1 MSGSPIASA
10 GKKTGVGAA
19 SRAAGPGLALRRRAM
34 MLGLL
39 VASLA
44 ASERAQAQCA
54 PPAGSNVTAT
64 CTGTTLNQNPP
75 NGFGTGTED
84 NLNTTVVQGATVTG
98 NANANGT
105 AAAFANGI
113 FFNTGSVT
121 SSGAISG
128 IGTDNGS
135 GIRANDSA
143 TVTNSN
149 TISGTGGTLG
159 VGIFANTA
167 TVTNNFGGTISGTG
181 GTEGDGIFANDSAT
195 VFNSGTISGT
205 GGTGGTNGF
214 GIDAFRN
221 NATVSNSGT
230 ISGTAG
236 AGGVGIGIQANNNV
250 TVTNNFGGTISGTGG
265 TGIGIQADTAT
276 VFNSGTVGAGAG
288 TGGIGIFVGA
298 AGNVTTSGT
307 IIGSGGTAIRF
318 NGNRVAASDILTV
331 LPGARFGGLVNF
343 GGGADTV
350 NFGPGSW
357 ILNTAQFDAGLSRV
371 NTSGNPSVVTPTQII
386 VADLSGFAA
395 QNRAILDITGWIGSV
410 LPDTPVFAP
419 GAGGGA
425 SAFAALDTAA
435 SPFDAFA
442 SFPSEAL
449 GSAKA
454 PALKAASAVYADGNA
469 VWAKGFGGQR
479 VQDTSG
485 AFIGGLTTGAGGA
498 VGYER
503 MIDPDLKAGVL
514 VGGST
519 NKTNLYFNAGS
530 TSTDTV
536 FGGAYGRK
544 MWGGTFLDLA
554 VIGGNLA
561 NTNVRNI
568 GGGLGLVSANASYG
582 GWFIDPSLAFGHR
595 FEVNLVPG
603 NFTITPAVKV
613 RYLDA
618 HFDGY
623 AESGAGVANLVVAGR
638 DFQAWEE
645 RAELTFANSFTVAN
659 GHRVMVR
666 VTGGALAQQRSAGGQ
681 VNIALVGQ
689 NFLAATPDRGSISG
703 AFGGAGLDWQ
713 MGNVTLFAAGE
724 ATGTNDS
731 TRTFAA
737 KGGARMSW

>member
-1 MSGSPIASA
+1 M
-10 GKKTGVGAA
+10 
-19 SRAAGPGLALRRRAM
+19 
-34 MLGLL
+34 
-39 VASLA
+39 
-44 ASERAQAQCA
+44 
-54 PPAGSNVTAT
+54 
-64 CTGTTLNQNPP
+64 
-75 NGFGTGTED
+75 
-84 NLNTTVVQGATVTG
+84 
-98 NANANGT
+98 
-105 AAAFANGI
+105 
-113 FFNTGSVT
+113 
-121 SSGAISG
+121 
-128 IGTDNGS
+128 
-135 GIRANDSA
+135 
-143 TVTNSN
+143 
-149 TISGTGGTLG
+149 
-159 VGIFANTA
+159 
-167 TVTNNFGGTISGTG
+167 
-181 GTEGDGIFANDSAT
+181 
-195 VFNSGTISGT
+195 
-205 GGTGGTNGF
+205 
-214 GIDAFRN
+214 
-221 NATVSNSGT
+221 
-230 ISGTAG
+230 
-236 AGGVGIGIQANNNV
+236 
-250 TVTNNFGGTISGTGG
+250 
-265 TGIGIQADTAT
+265 
-276 VFNSGTVGAGAG
+276 
-288 TGGIGIFVGA
+288 
-298 AGNVTTSGT
+298 
-307 IIGSGGTAIRF
+307 
-318 NGNRVAASDILTV
+318 
-331 LPGARFGGLVNF
+331 
-343 GGGADTV
+343 
-350 NFGPGSW
+350 
-357 ILNTAQFDAGLSRV
+357 
-371 NTSGNPSVVTPTQII
+371 
-386 VADLSGFAA
+386 
-395 QNRAILDITGWIGSV
+395 
-410 LPDTPVFAP
+410 FAP

-435 SPFDAFA
+435 SPFDAFN
-442 SFPSEAL
+442 SFPQSAL
-449 GSAKA
+449 GYGGATKA
-454 PALKAASAVYADGNA
+454 PALKAASAVYADGSA

-485 AFIGGLTTGAGGA
+485 AFIGGTTTGAGGA

-503 MIDPDLKAGVL
+503 AIDPDLKVGAL

-645 RAELTFANSFTVAN
+645 RAELTFANSFTIAN

-689 NFLAATPDRGSISG
+689 NFLAATPDRGSING
-703 AFGGAGLDWQ
+703 AFSGAGLDWQ

-731 TRTFAA
+731 THTFAA

>member
-1 MSGSPIASA
+1 MGTQMSGSPRASV
-10 GKKTGVGAA
+10 GKKTGVRAA

-34 MLGLL
+34 MLGPL
-39 VASLA
+39 VACFA
-44 ASERAQAQCA
+44 ANQQAQAKCA
-54 PPAGSNVTAT
+54 PDAGSNVTAT
-64 CTGTTLNQNPP
+64 CTDTTLNQNPP
-75 NGFGTGTED
+75 NGFGNGTED
-84 NLNTTVVQGATVTG
+84 NLNTTVVRGATVTG
-98 NANANGT
+98 NANADGT
-105 AAAFANGI
+105 AAADANGI

-121 SSGAISG
+121 NFGAISG
-128 IGTDNGS
+128 TGTDNGF
-135 GIRANDSA
+135 GIHSNDSA

-149 TISGTGGTLG
+149 TISGTGGAQGFG
-159 VGIFANTA
+159 VGIAAVSA
-167 TVTNNFGGTISGTG
+167 TVTNSGTISGTAG
-181 GTEGDGIFANDSAT
+181 ANGLGAGIDANNAT

-205 GGTGGTNGF
+205 
-214 GIDAFRN
+214 
-221 NATVSNSGT
+221 
-230 ISGTAG
+230 AG
-236 AGGVGIGIQANNNV
+236 SEGIGIRV
-250 TVTNNFGGTISGTGG
+250 GTT
-265 TGIGIQADTAT
+265 
-276 VFNSGTVGAGAG
+276 
-288 TGGIGIFVGA
+288 
-298 AGNVTTSGT
+298 GNVATSGT
-307 IIGSGGTAIRF
+307 IIGSSGTAIRF
-318 NGNRVAASDILTV
+318 NAFGAAASDILTV
-331 LPGARFGGLVNF
+331 LPGARFGGLVDF

-357 ILNTAQFDAGLSRV
+357 ILNTARFDAGPSSV

-419 GAGGGA
+419 GAGGSA
-425 SAFAALDTAA
+425 SAFAALDTPS

-454 PALKAASAVYADGNA
+454 PAMKAASAVYADGNA

-485 AFIGGLTTGAGGA
+485 AFIGGTTTGAGGA

-503 MIDPDLKAGVL
+503 AIDPDLKVGAL

-595 FEVNLVPG
+595 FDVNLVPG

-659 GHRVMVR
+659 GNRVMVR

-681 VNIALVGQ
+681 VNIALLGQ
-689 NFLAATPDRGSISG
+689 NFLAATPDRGSING
-703 AFGGAGLDWQ
+703 AFSGAGLDWQ
-713 MGNVTLFAAGE
+713 MGNVTLFASGE

-731 TRTFAA
+731 THTFAA

>member
-1 MSGSPIASA
+1 M
-10 GKKTGVGAA
+10 
-19 SRAAGPGLALRRRAM
+19 
-34 MLGLL
+34 
-39 VASLA
+39 
-44 ASERAQAQCA
+44 
-54 PPAGSNVTAT
+54 
-64 CTGTTLNQNPP
+64 
-75 NGFGTGTED
+75 
-84 NLNTTVVQGATVTG
+84 
-98 NANANGT
+98 
-105 AAAFANGI
+105 
-113 FFNTGSVT
+113 
-121 SSGAISG
+121 
-128 IGTDNGS
+128 
-135 GIRANDSA
+135 
-143 TVTNSN
+143 
-149 TISGTGGTLG
+149 
-159 VGIFANTA
+159 
-167 TVTNNFGGTISGTG
+167 
-181 GTEGDGIFANDSAT
+181 
-195 VFNSGTISGT
+195 
-205 GGTGGTNGF
+205 
-214 GIDAFRN
+214 
-221 NATVSNSGT
+221 
-230 ISGTAG
+230 
-236 AGGVGIGIQANNNV
+236 
-250 TVTNNFGGTISGTGG
+250 
-265 TGIGIQADTAT
+265 
-276 VFNSGTVGAGAG
+276 
-288 TGGIGIFVGA
+288 
-298 AGNVTTSGT
+298 
-307 IIGSGGTAIRF
+307 
-318 NGNRVAASDILTV
+318 
-331 LPGARFGGLVNF
+331 
-343 GGGADTV
+343 
-350 NFGPGSW
+350 
-357 ILNTAQFDAGLSRV
+357 
-371 NTSGNPSVVTPTQII
+371 VTPTQII
-386 VADLSGFAA
+386 VADLSGFGA

-425 SAFAALDTAA
+425 SAFAAVDTPS

-449 GSAKA
+449 GYAKA
-454 PALKAASAVYADGNA
+454 PALKAASAVYADGSA

-485 AFIGGLTTGAGGA
+485 AFIGGTTTGAGGA

-503 MIDPDLKAGVL
+503 AIDPDLKVGAL

-595 FEVNLVPG
+595 FDVNLVPG

-645 RAELTFANSFTVAN
+645 RAELTFANSFTVAG

-681 VNIALVGQ
+681 VNIALLGQ

-703 AFGGAGLDWQ
+703 AFGGAGLP
-713 MGNVTLFAAGE
+713 TTPPTPLPPRAACEWAGSALEHFSAHPAPPAPPAATSWRWCSFDAIHVE
-724 ATGTNDS
+724 AVCEHRHQPADRDDQAGC
-731 TRTFAA
+731 R
-737 KGGARMSW
+737 AR

>member
-1 MSGSPIASA
+1 
-10 GKKTGVGAA
+10 
-19 SRAAGPGLALRRRAM
+19 
-34 MLGLL
+34 
-39 VASLA
+39 
-44 ASERAQAQCA
+44 
-54 PPAGSNVTAT
+54 
-64 CTGTTLNQNPP
+64 
-75 NGFGTGTED
+75 
-84 NLNTTVVQGATVTG
+84 
-98 NANANGT
+98 
-105 AAAFANGI
+105 
-113 FFNTGSVT
+113 
-121 SSGAISG
+121 
-128 IGTDNGS
+128 
-135 GIRANDSA
+135 
-143 TVTNSN
+143 
-149 TISGTGGTLG
+149 
-159 VGIFANTA
+159 
-167 TVTNNFGGTISGTG
+167 
-181 GTEGDGIFANDSAT
+181 
-195 VFNSGTISGT
+195 
-205 GGTGGTNGF
+205 
-214 GIDAFRN
+214 
-221 NATVSNSGT
+221 
-230 ISGTAG
+230 
-236 AGGVGIGIQANNNV
+236 
-250 TVTNNFGGTISGTGG
+250 
-265 TGIGIQADTAT
+265 
-276 VFNSGTVGAGAG
+276 
-288 TGGIGIFVGA
+288 
-298 AGNVTTSGT
+298 
-307 IIGSGGTAIRF
+307 
-318 NGNRVAASDILTV
+318 V
-331 LPGARFGGLVNF
+331 LPGARFGGLVDF

-357 ILNTAQFDAGLSRV
+357 ILNTAKFNAGLSSV

-386 VADLSGFAA
+386 VADLSGFGA

-442 SFPSEAL
+442 SFPQSAL

-454 PALKAASAVYADGNA
+454 PALKAASAVYADGSA

-479 VQDTSG
+479 VQDSSG
-485 AFIGGLTTGAGGA
+485 AFIGGTTTGAGGA

-503 MIDPDLKAGVL
+503 AIDPDLKVGAL

-595 FEVNLVPG
+595 FDVNLVPG

-623 AESGAGVANLVVAGR
+623 AETGAGVANLVVAGR

-681 VNIALVGQ
+681 VNIALLGQ

-731 TRTFAA
+731 THTFAA